1 MNLEELKS
9 IIKNEKY
16 YNQGIIP
23 GWKGYIKY
31 DCYLDQLYFI
41 NGDYKL
47 TEKELIDKL
56 GDRNDLFYI
65 I

>member
-1 MNLEELKS
+1 MNLQELKS
-9 IIKNEKY
+9 VIKNGKH
-16 YNQGIIP
+16 YNWGIIP

-31 DCYLDQLYFI
+31 NYYLDQIYFI

-56 GDRNDLFYI
+56 GNRTDLYYI